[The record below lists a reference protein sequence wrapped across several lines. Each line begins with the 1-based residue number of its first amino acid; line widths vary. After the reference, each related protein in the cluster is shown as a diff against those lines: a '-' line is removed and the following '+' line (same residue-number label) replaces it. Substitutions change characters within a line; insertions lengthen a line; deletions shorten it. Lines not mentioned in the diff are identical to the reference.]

1 MWGVGA
7 PRGAGT
13 VAGGAFGGGGAGGGS
28 GDAAAGEND
37 DGANGDW
44 AESKKPA
51 TKPTPCDDAVTFG
64 SNRQRS
70 LLTFY
75 LQSMCFR

>member
-1 MWGVGA
+1 MWGVGT

-51 TKPTPCDDAVTFG
+51 TECTPYDDAVTFS
-64 SNRQRS
+64 SN
-70 LLTFY
+70 
-75 LQSMCFR
+75 

>member
-1 MWGVGA
+1 MWGEGA

-13 VAGGAFGGGGAGGGS
+13 VEGGAFGGGGAGGGS

-44 AESKKPA
+44 AESKKPPVE
-51 TKPTPCDDAVTFG
+51 TTPRDDAVTF
-64 SNRQRS
+64 SRNW
-70 LLTFY
+70 
-75 LQSMCFR
+75 

>member
-44 AESKKPA
+44 AESKKP
-51 TKPTPCDDAVTFG
+51 PIEVIPRDDAVTF
-64 SNRQRS
+64 SRN
-70 LLTFY
+70 
-75 LQSMCFR
+75 C